1 MNDIVFEHKGLS
13 LERLHLLCDVAR
25 MGGIRAAVGDDPV
38 RQSLASRQLK
48 ELSAYAN
55 TELTKR
61 FGRGIEVTPEGA
73 ELVDIGNEFFAKM
86 SAFLQRTHNLPI
98 DFRLGVGDSIF
109 QWQILPNM
117 KQFENQF
124 KSCKLLSFSYS
135 SAEIIKAVESRKLDA
150 GIVRKSAITDT
161 SLIAKPIGEVHYKLF
176 VPTHFCKAPK
186 QNQLPPIAGIPFCT
200 LTGEGEYAK
209 ATIRFLSAFNGQPTL
224 NCSSMTQ
231 MFAAV
236 QSGQYAA
243 ILPENAESGT
253 NKTLTKTFT
262 LPELAAFTRQISL
275 IFKPD
280 IRESEEKSAIID
292 FLSTCF

>member
-1 MNDIVFEHKGLS
+1 MDKIIFKNKGLS
-13 LERLHLLCDVAR
+13 LERLRLLCDVAR

-38 RQSLASRQLK
+38 KQSLASRQLK
-48 ELSAYAN
+48 ELSEYAN

-61 FGRGIEVTPEGA
+61 VGRGIEVTQEGT
-73 ELVDIGNEFFAKM
+73 ELANIGNEFFSKI
-86 SAFLQRTHNLPI
+86 STFLQRTHNLPI
-98 DFRLGVGDSIF
+98 EFRLGVGDSIF

-117 KQFENQF
+117 KEFENRF

-135 SAEIIKAVESRKLDA
+135 SEEIIKAVQYRKFDA
-150 GIVRKSAITDT
+150 GIIRKSAIKDTD
-161 SLIAKPIGEVHYKLF
+161 LIAKQIGEVHYKLF
-176 VPTHFCKAPK
+176 VPMHFCKAPK
-186 QNQLPPIAGIPFCT
+186 QNQLPSIAGIPFCT

-243 ILPENAESGT
+243 ILPENAESGI
-253 NKTLTKTFT
+253 NKTMTKTFT
-262 LPELAAFTRQISL
+262 LPELATFTRQISL

-280 IRESEEKSAIID
+280 IRESKEKSVIIE
-292 FLSTCF
+292 FLSSCF

>member
-1 MNDIVFEHKGLS
+1 MNNIVFEHKGLS
-13 LERLHLLCDVAR
+13 LERLRLLCDVAR
-25 MGGIRAAVGDDPV
+25 MGGIRAAVGDDPA

-48 ELSAYAN
+48 ELSEYAN

-61 FGRGIEVTPEGA
+61 VGRGIEVTQDGT
-73 ELVDIGNEFFAKM
+73 ELVNIGNEFFLKM

-117 KQFENQF
+117 KEFENRF

-150 GIVRKSAITDT
+150 GIVRKSAVTDT
-161 SLIAKPIGEVHYKLF
+161 DLIAKQIGEVNYKLF
-176 VPTHFCKAPK
+176 VPIHFCKAPR
-186 QNQLPPIAGIPFCT
+186 QNQLPTIAEIPFCT

-280 IRESEEKSAIID
+280 IRESKEKSAIID

>member
-1 MNDIVFEHKGLS
+1 MDEIIFGKKGFS

-48 ELSAYAN
+48 ELSEYAN
-55 TELTKR
+55 VELTKR
-61 FGRGIEVTPEGA
+61 FGRGIEVTPEGM
-73 ELVDIGNEFFAKM
+73 ELVKIGNEFFSKM
-86 SAFLQRTHNLPI
+86 SDYLLRTHNLPI
-98 DFRLGVGDSIF
+98 DFKLGVGDSIF

-117 KQFENQF
+117 KEFETRF
-124 KSCKLLSFSYS
+124 KSCKLISYSYS
-135 SAEIIKAVESRKLDA
+135 SAEIITAVESRKLDA
-150 GIVRKSAITDT
+150 GIVRKSAINDT

-176 VPTHFCKAPK
+176 VPTHFCKTPR
-186 QNQLPPIAGIPFCT
+186 QSQLPAIAEIPFCT
-200 LTGEGEYAK
+200 LTGDGEYAK
-209 ATIRFLSAFNGQPTL
+209 ATIRFLSAFNGHPAL

-243 ILPENAESGT
+243 ILPTNAESGT
-253 NKTLTKTFT
+253 NKVITKTFT
-262 LPELAAFTRQISL
+262 LPELDAFTQQISL

-280 IRESEEKSAIID
+280 TRESKEKSAIID
-292 FLSTCF
+292 FLSKCF